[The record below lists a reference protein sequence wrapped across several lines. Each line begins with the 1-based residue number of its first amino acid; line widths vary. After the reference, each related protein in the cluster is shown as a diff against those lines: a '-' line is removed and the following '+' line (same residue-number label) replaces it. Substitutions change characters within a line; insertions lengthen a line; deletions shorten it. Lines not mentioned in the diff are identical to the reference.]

1 MLLTNYPAEDH
12 DKCFL
17 GQVEFLRNVAVIQL
31 KSFKRGAKKLLRFR
45 SQFRW
50 MSSLDVLKPKKHR
63 LANGLNRSSETDA
76 EDELN
81 VFLWIQN
88 LAENWII

>member
-1 MLLTNYPAEDH
+1 
-12 DKCFL
+12 
-17 GQVEFLRNVAVIQL
+17 
-31 KSFKRGAKKLLRFR
+31 
-45 SQFRW
+45 

-76 EDELN
+76 DDELN

-88 LAENWII
+88 LAENLDCLKIMGLNDL